1 VDARRRVHTL
11 QNAPQVLFRN
21 DPPLELE
28 GIPGLKQSGD
38 GKISY
43 ITFGKTI
50 LEYDLSIEQNHLM
63 VACIQSYSLGT

>member
-1 VDARRRVHTL
+1 MDARRRVHTL

-50 LEYDLSIEQNHLM
+50 LEHDLSIEQNHLM
-63 VACIQSYSLGT
+63 VACIQSYSLDT

>member
-63 VACIQSYSLGT
+63 VACIQSYSLDT